1 MSKYKILFVTMNYTI
16 PVNGVAQYNGAK
28 FWFKYKNIDNMSNI
42 DYNNLEYIISELSDH
57 DYKIIYD
64 NHQDFCK
71 KSGNQFYHT
80 NDDDLLKI
88 NNINNQNNFKENINN
103 QEIKEYINNQEI
115 KEDFT
120 EDIKEDINNQDFTE
134 DIKED
139 INNQDFTEDIK
150 EDINNQEIKEITQKF
165 ESMMNSVVHIN
176 KINYMKIKG
185 NYITT
190 IKSDNFINF
199 YGTNIVNN
207 KI

>member
-103 QEIKEYINNQEI
+103 QEIKDDFTEDF

-120 EDIKEDINNQDFTE
+120 EDIKEDI
-134 DIKED
+134 KED
-139 INNQDFTEDIK
+139 INNQEIKDDFTEDIK

-176 KINYMKIKG
+176 KINYMKIK
-185 NYITT
+185 
-190 IKSDNFINF
+190 
-199 YGTNIVNN
+199 
-207 KI
+207 

>member
-103 QEIKEYINNQEI
+103 QEIKDDFTEDF

-120 EDIKEDINNQDFTE
+120 EDIKEDI
-134 DIKED
+134 KED
-139 INNQDFTEDIK
+139 INNQEIKDDFTEDIK